1 MLKKELVWRE
11 ILHHCFVDGRLIFT
25 QKELADW
32 LKISL
37 STVNNAL
44 KLPRASGAI
53 AVSGRNF
60 RVIDK
65 EKFLLLWATHRRLN
79 RDIVY
84 QTRAPGSVWEIEGR
98 LPPGVIFAAYSAYT
112 RQWRLP
118 PADYDVVYAYAPLA
132 VLPEITK
139 RFPKQK
145 GEANLFILAA
155 DPFLNDY
162 GDITPPVQTF
172 VDLWNLPQWYAAD
185 FRRALKEKLKI

>member
-11 ILHHCFVDGRLIFT
+11 ILNDCFADRRLIFT
-25 QKELADW
+25 QKELAGK

-37 STVNNAL
+37 STVHNAL

-79 RDIVY
+79 RDMIY
-84 QTRAPGSVWEIEGR
+84 QTRVAGSVWEIEGR
-98 LPPGVIFAAYSAYT
+98 MPPGVVFAAYSAYA
-112 RQWRLP
+112 RKWRHP
-118 PADYDVVYAYAPLA
+118 PADYDVVYVYAPPSL
-132 VLPEITK
+132 LPEIK
-139 RFPKQK
+139 RRFPKTK
-145 GEANLFILAA
+145 GEDNLFILAA
-155 DPFLNDY
+155 DPFLNNY

-172 VDLWNLPQWYAAD
+172 VDLWNLPQWYGAD
-185 FRRALKEKLKI
+185 FRRELKEKLKI